1 MNVYA
6 DAMLSRMGRW
16 LRMLGFDTEI
26 ADVET
31 PDKDVIKAVGDRAL
45 ITRDKL
51 LYQRAKSRRVKAY
64 YIHSRTV
71 REQLHEFFS
80 LTGTETHFPENSR
93 CSLCNGVLKRVDR
106 EETYAPKNVRSERFW
121 KCGDCGK
128 SYWQGS
134 HWAKIS
140 KIAEELGA

>member
-1 MNVYA
+1 MRIYA

-26 ADVET
+26 ADVEMS
-31 PDKDVIKAVGDRAL
+31 DENVIKAAGKRTL

-51 LYQRAKSRRVKAY
+51 LYQRAKSRGLSAY
-64 YIHSRTV
+64 YIHSRSA

-80 LTGTETHFPENSR
+80 MAGVETRFPENTR
-93 CSLCNGVLKRVDR
+93 CSLCNGQLTLVGRG
-106 EETYAPKNVRSERFW
+106 ETDAPKNVRSERFW
-121 KCGDCGK
+121 KCDECGK

-134 HWAKIS
+134 HWDKIS